1 MNEQNDID
9 ISDGKEW
16 ERDLQVNYVVQSGSA
31 KGLTFRVRGGQPPVL
46 HPQKIANQA
55 VLGVTLG
62 VSGSPRRGLSCR

>member
-31 KGLTFRVRGGQPPVL
+31 KGLTFRVR
-46 HPQKIANQA
+46 QA
-55 VLGVTLG
+55 TYRSDFTADVNELRVITEM
-62 VSGSPRRGLSCR
+62 PINIF

>member
-31 KGLTFRVRGGQPPVL
+31 KGLTFR
-46 HPQKIANQA
+46 
-55 VLGVTLG
+55 
-62 VSGSPRRGLSCR
+62 